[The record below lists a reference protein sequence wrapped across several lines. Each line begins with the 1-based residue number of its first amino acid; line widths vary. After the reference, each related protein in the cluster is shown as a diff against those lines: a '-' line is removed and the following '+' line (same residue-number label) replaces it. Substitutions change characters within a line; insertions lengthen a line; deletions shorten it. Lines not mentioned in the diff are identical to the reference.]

1 MESYLIEFKKRET
14 TISRIKQWNERANHE
29 KNDKI
34 DKFIYRWISFNGL
47 YSGLYASIHFS
58 QDKAEK
64 ASDWVKINDFCEK
77 FILTNKKLATQ
88 IYSDGLKKVFND
100 SIQERTGFIGDFLE
114 NLNKDIDLEEK
125 AMNMILIAYK
135 LRCRLFHGEKNP
147 LLEVDQK
154 VIDAADQ
161 VILPIMNFM
170 IDYFL

>member
-1 MESYLIEFKKRET
+1 MESYLTEFKKREN
-14 TISRIKQWNERANHE
+14 TINRIKHWNERANHE

-47 YSGLYASIHFS
+47 YSALYASIHFS

-64 ASDWVKINDFCEK
+64 ASDRVKINDFCNK
-77 FILTNKKLATQ
+77 FILTNKNLAAQ
-88 IYSDGLKKVFND
+88 IYSDALKKVFND
-100 SIQERTGFIGDFLE
+100 NIQERKGDMGDFLE
-114 NLNKDIDLEEK
+114 NLKKDIALEEK

-147 LLEVDQK
+147 LLEVNQN

-161 VILPIMNFM
+161 VIRPIMKW
-170 IDYFL
+170 IL